1 MLTLLCLAVVALGGA
16 ASAYGQGT
24 SNSSITG
31 TILDQSGAVIPGAD
45 VLVKNEA
52 TGAEYRAVAAD
63 NGIYTVPLLP
73 AGTYTVTV
81 SAPRF
86 KQAVLK
92 NVVVRAAM
100 PTNLPVTLQVG
111 GANEVVT
118 VEAGAAIVQSQSAN
132 IATTLEVRQISQLPL
147 QARNVIYYLM
157 QLPGVSSAA
166 TASPRNSTVNG
177 MPPTA
182 YNITIDGLN
191 TQDNLLKDSDGF
203 FSYIYPTMDAIQEV
217 TLSTATPGA
226 ESAGQGAVQ
235 IKFVTRS
242 GTNDYHG
249 SIYEYH
255 RNPALNS
262 NYWFNNRDQA
272 PVQDAFP
279 HAKCGTAGVP
289 WDPET
294 CHAPRDRVL
303 FNQFGGRVGGPIS
316 IPGLFNGKDRAF
328 FFVNFE
334 NFRLPNSISRVRT
347 ILNPTTQAGIFQYTV
362 SGATRQVDLLALAA
376 ANGQTST
383 VDPTVAKL
391 LSDIRTATAQRGGI
405 VQLSNPNLQSYT
417 FANYGIQKRYYPT
430 VRFDFNLSSKHHLE
444 NTWNYQ
450 SFLSFPDTLN
460 SMDSTFPGFP
470 NAGGQNSNRFSDS
483 VTLRSTLTPRLVNE
497 ARAGLTGG
505 TVLFATEVNS
515 GQFSGSVANQ
525 DGFSLGINAAG
536 ISNASARNSSE
547 RRNTPIKDVADTMTW
562 SRGAHG
568 LSFGFQFTQVNGWIN
583 DISPVVPTIGF
594 GIATGDPAD
603 AMFTTANFPGA
614 SSTNLSDARAIYSV
628 LTGRVNSIGA
638 TAYLDENSN
647 QYKYLGSEVRR
658 SRMREWGFFV
668 TDSWRARPNLT
679 LTYGLRWELQRPFT
693 TQNGVYSTVSPA
705 DMWGVSGPGNMFKPG
720 TLLPSNIVG
729 QTYHV
734 PVFVQWPSGSPA
746 YNPSWRDFA
755 PSVGFAWSP
764 RAEGFLGRLLGS
776 SGQTVLRGGYSIAY
790 NRPGTNMIL
799 TMFDSNT
806 GLYVDATRSATLG
819 NLVTGTGT
827 DVLPVLFRDKG
838 RLSAPSFPSAPSY
851 PMSGNISQSMNNFD
865 PKIRTPYAQS
875 WTFGIQREITKDMV
889 VEVRY
894 VHNLNL
900 QNWMQYQLNEV
911 NIVENGFLNEFK
923 NAMANLQANQAAG
936 RGNNFKY
943 YGPGTGTYPLPIY
956 LAYFSGVPASQA
968 SDPSM
973 YTASQFSSSTW
984 YNPLAA
990 KSPAPYT
997 PASSS
1002 SSAGLYGSATFRANA
1017 LAAGLPPNFF
1027 VVNPDYLGGAW
1038 IMSNGGSNRYD
1049 SGQVEV
1055 RRRLAHG
1062 LLLNSNYVFAKAY
1075 AGSRYSFRTGWVNNL
1090 NTSNGGTVQ
1099 HSFKMNWVFELPVG
1113 AGKALFA
1120 NSHGIVERI
1129 IGGWEW
1135 DGTVRIQTG
1144 PILNLGNVNLVGM
1157 TKKDLQDAYGLRFD
1171 DANRVI
1177 YIYPQDI
1184 IDNTYKANNVSAT
1197 SATGYSASGVPS
1209 GRYFAPANSFGCI
1222 QVVTGDCAPRA
1233 VIIHGPDFV
1242 RFDMSAVKRIRFT
1255 ETKNFELRAEFL
1267 NAFNN
1272 VNFLGNTNLTNYT
1285 STTFGQVTSA
1295 YRDVNNTQDPGGRLI
1310 QFVARINF

>member
-1 MLTLLCLAVVALGGA
+1 MKHCLFMLTLTVFLVAAMSL
-16 ASAYGQGT
+16 SAYGQGA
-24 SNSSITG
+24 SNASLSG
-31 TILDQSGAVIPGAD
+31 TVFDQSGGVIPGAS
-45 VLVKNEA
+45 VTIKNNA
-52 TGAEYRAVAAD
+52 TSEEHKTVTAD
-63 NGIYTVPLLP
+63 NGTFTIPALL
-73 AGTYTVTV
+73 AGTYTTTV
-81 SAPRF
+81 SAQGF

-92 NVVVRAAM
+92 EVRVYAAT
-100 PTNLPVTLQVG
+100 PATITVTLEIG
-111 GANEVVT
+111 GTSETVT
-118 VEAGAAIVQSQSAN
+118 VEAGTAMVQSQSAN
-132 IATTLEVRQISQLPL
+132 IATTLEVKQISQLPL

-177 MPPTA
+177 MPSTA

-249 SIYEYH
+249 SLYWYH
-255 RNPALNS
+255 RNPKLNS
-262 NYWFNNRDQA
+262 DYWFNNRDQA
-272 PVQDAFP
+272 AVQDAFP
-279 HAKCGTAGVP
+279 HAKCGTADVP
-289 WDPET
+289 WDPNT

-328 FFVNFE
+328 FFVNME

-347 ILNPTTQAGIFQYTV
+347 VFNPLTQSGTFQYLVGSTTQTV
-362 SGATRQVDLLALAA
+362 NLLTLAA

-383 VDPTVAKL
+383 MDPTVQKL
-391 LSDIRTATAQRGGI
+391 LSDIRAATTGVGGI

-417 FANYGIQKRYYPT
+417 FANYGMQKRYYPT
-430 VRFDFNLSSKHHLE
+430 VRFDFNLSSKHRLE
-444 NTWNYQ
+444 STWNYQ
-450 SFLSFPDTLN
+450 SFFSFPDTLN
-460 SMDSTFPGFP
+460 SMDSSFPGFV
-470 NAGGQNSNRFSDS
+470 NAGGQNSNRFAYGLA
-483 VTLRSTLTPRLVNE
+483 LRSTLTPKLVNE

-505 TVLFATEVNS
+505 TVLFATEVNP
-515 GQFSGSVANQ
+515 GQFANIPIGNQ
-525 DGFSLGINAAG
+525 EGFSLGINAAG
-536 ISNASARNSSE
+536 ITNVTARNSSE
-547 RRNTPIKDVADTMTW
+547 RRNSPIKDVADTLTW
-562 SRGAHG
+562 THG
-568 LSFGFQFTQVNGWIN
+568 GHSLSFGFQFTQINMWIN
-583 DISPVVPTIGF
+583 DISPVVPTVGF

-614 SSTNLSDARAIYSV
+614 SSTNLGDARNIYAV

-638 TAYLDENSN
+638 TAYLDEVTNKY
-647 QYKYLGSEVRR
+647 QYLGAEVRR
-658 SRMREWGFFV
+658 ARMREWGFFAS
-668 TDSWRARPNLT
+668 DSWRVRPSLT
-679 LTYGLRWELQRPFT
+679 LTYGLRWELQRPFRT
-693 TQNGVYSTVSPA
+693 INGVYSTATVA
-705 DMWGVSGPGNMFKPG
+705 DMWGVSGVGNLFKPG
-720 TLLPSNIVG
+720 TLAGKTP
-729 QTYHV
+729 Q
-734 PVFVQWPSGSPA
+734 FVQFKEGDAA

-755 PSVGFAWSP
+755 PSFGFAWSP
-764 RAEGFLGRLLGS
+764 KAQGGLMGHILGS
-776 SGQTVLRGGYSIAY
+776 AGQTVLRGGYSIAY
-790 NRPGTNMIL
+790 NRPGTNMVL

-806 GLYVDATRSATLG
+806 GLFVDATRSTTLG

-827 DVLPVLFRDKG
+827 DVLPVLFRDKN
-838 RLSAPSFPSAPSY
+838 RLGAPSFISAPSY
-851 PMSGNISQSMNNFD
+851 PMSGNITSSMNIFD
-865 PKIRTPYAQS
+865 PHIRTPYAQS

-911 NIVENGFLNEFK
+911 NIVENGFLTEFK
-923 NAMANLQANQAAG
+923 NAMANLQANISAG
-936 RGNNFKY
+936 RGSNFKY
-943 YGPGTGTYPLPIY
+943 YGPGTGTYPLPVY

-968 SDPSM
+968 SDPTK
-973 YTASQFSSSTW
+973 YTASQFSSSSW

-990 KSPAPYT
+990 KNPSPYT
-997 PASSS
+997 PASTS
-1002 SSAGLYGSATFRANA
+1002 SSAGLYGSQTFRNNA
-1017 LAAGLPPNFF
+1017 IAGGLPANEF

-1062 LLLNSNYVFAKAY
+1062 LLLNANYVFAKAY

-1099 HSFKMNWVFELPVG
+1099 HSFKMNWVLELPVG

-1129 IGGWEW
+1129 VGGWEW
-1135 DGTVRIQTG
+1135 DGTMRIQTG

-1157 TKKDLQDAYGLRFD
+1157 TVKDLQDAYALRFD
-1171 DANRVI
+1171 DANKII
-1177 YIYPQDI
+1177 YIFPQDI

-1197 SATGYSASGVPS
+1197 STTGYSASGAPS
-1209 GRYFAPANSFGCI
+1209 GRYIAPANSNGCI
-1222 QVVTGDCAPRA
+1222 QVVTGDCAMRA
-1233 VIIHGPDFV
+1233 LIIHGPNFV

-1272 VNFLGNTNLTNYT
+1272 VNFLGNTNLTNFS

-1310 QFVARINF
+1310 QFVLRINF